1 MRLLFCIAAS
11 AVVFSLLA
19 PVPARAHSARGPYG
33 AESVDLVARLAVEG
47 EPPPL
52 PAGVAELQFGEFFR
66 MPAGPLGLEFTER
79 LKSLDGRRVRIVGY
93 VVGNDVP
100 SPGRFILS
108 PYRITLATAADG
120 PADDL
125 PPAHAYVALPS
136 THAALDLP
144 PLPLPVMVEGTLRLG
159 AQQEADSRVSWVR
172 IEMDPADPRLRTS
185 ESHPGEPA
193 HSGDH
198 IHARA
203 EDQR

>member
-1 MRLLFCIAAS
+1 MQLLHCFAAS
-11 AVVFSLLA
+11 AIVFSMLA
-19 PVPARAHSARGPYG
+19 PFPAAADSSRGPYG

-52 PAGVAELQFGEFFR
+52 PVGVTELHFAEFFR
-66 MPAGPLGLEFTER
+66 MPAGRLGLEFTER
-79 LKSLDGRRVRIVGY
+79 LKSLDGRRVRILGY

-144 PLPLPVMVEGTLRLG
+144 PLPLPVMIEGTLRLG

-185 ESHPGEPA
+185 EPHPGEPA
-193 HSGDH
+193 HSGEH